1 MLNENLLRYT
11 GIRGVKSLTK
21 KEKQDRELSWNA
33 RFYIERMPDYD
44 AAKDKYMQNLLATLK
59 HKKILIPNSK
69 TRKIRI
75 RSPRGNPKPVSTK
88 GLIVARPTSMKMQH
102 ISKLKSCIENYY
114 IEKTIPIEFLKIY
127 FELVDASHF
136 KVATN
141 ALSKH
146 LSDIM
151 ADKSPVQLAL
161 KAVKARERAI
171 QNAKFLID
179 DKKKPSIS
187 SQPHTHAF
195 ETPTNYHNN
204 KEAYHLNDSL
214 TKNQDSYS
222 NSFGK
227 DIKITECTELLN
239 SIVLSS
245 LQAVEFIQ
253 VWRAELTELDP
264 SRAKQVFYYHGKNY
278 LAKMLEDL
286 KFLRNSIFCQVFDE
300 KTFENFIPY
309 FGEKTIKSF
318 VKRHS
323 ECEAVLSEESTPT
336 VRETLFDMRNK
347 RKQDHNGENAKLEVN
362 MSEKVLRNNENPIKL
377 LEKVVASSEKTIKSI
392 EKEGKT
398 AETTQNTSDKD
409 QKPSMITTKPNT
421 SMPKTTEQ
429 TPKDPEIPAIPEKCY
444 LEPTIGNAENILE
457 KYSETVPKQIKDC
470 LGDPLEAYH
479 KAFTLKFPALLW
491 VKTQK
496 ATLGMFILNV
506 DHQKTTQKRLYI
518 SHVSSTSIE
527 ALEIVINQAVGYAS
541 SSYPCDEIRVNLASP
556 ANAVGK
562 YESDKTIKQYFDKLG
577 FRWKVFIKDN
587 TGYPMHI
594 LGLAC
599 KKPLNSPNESLF
611 KDSLQFL
618 YACTGQ
624 ILPPFSDNSGII
636 SALGV
641 CTALKYMGEAE
652 TPSQQYLLNILSKAS
667 PKWVPPAFKL
677 SGDKS
682 IEDINEELT
691 YLCLDMPSLQYTNTF
706 LALSSV
712 ELNWNRFLTTI
723 YNGCKYLY
731 IYDSQIQIMA
741 SGDMRVF
748 IVPTEDYNFSA
759 FIIPLKGFEGNAFE
773 KAFEILS
780 GIKTVDKQVDEI
792 WIPDFK
798 VKVNSCQEF
807 QQEDGDV
814 VNIRESAVIRVT
826 AAVHDKGYLEVL
838 PKDDAVVISPGF
850 LFGLIHSKVDDE
862 FSVPYFAVYSEES
875 S

>member
-59 HKKILIPNSK
+59 HKKILIPSSK
-69 TRKIRI
+69 TRKVRI
-75 RSPRGNPKPVSTK
+75 RSPKGYPKPVSTK

-127 FELVDASHF
+127 FELVDSCHF

-146 LSDIM
+146 LNDII

-204 KEAYHLNDSL
+204 KETHHLNDSL
-214 TKNQDSYS
+214 TKNQDIHLKSL
-222 NSFGK
+222 GK
-227 DIKITECTELLN
+227 EIKITECTELLN
-239 SIVLSS
+239 TIVLSS
-245 LQAVEFIQ
+245 IQVIEFIQ
-253 VWRAELTELDP
+253 LWRAELSELDK
-264 SRAKQVFYYHGKNY
+264 SRAKQVFYFHGKNY

-300 KTFENFIPY
+300 KIFENFIPN
-309 FGEKTIKSF
+309 FGEKTIKLF
-318 VKRHS
+318 AKRYA
-323 ECEAVLSEESTPT
+323 ECESILSEESAPT

-347 RKQDHNGENAKLEVN
+347 KKQDHNGEHGKLEVN
-362 MSEKVLRNNENPIKL
+362 LSEKVLRNNENPIKL
-377 LEKVVASSEKTIKSI
+377 LEKVGANSEKTIKSI
-392 EKEGKT
+392 GKEGKT
-398 AETTQNTSDKD
+398 AETTHNTSDKD
-409 QKPSMITTKPNT
+409 QKSSMIMTKPSTNI
-421 SMPKTTEQ
+421 PKTTEQ
-429 TPKDPEIPAIPEKCY
+429 TPKNLETPPIPEKYY

-457 KYSETVPKQIKDC
+457 NYSKTVPKQIKDC

-491 VKTQK
+491 VKTRK
-496 ATLGMFILNV
+496 AALGMFILNV
-506 DHQKTTQKRLYI
+506 DHQKTTQNRLYI

-527 ALEIVINQAVGYAS
+527 ALEIVINHAVEYAS
-541 SSYPCDEIRVNLASP
+541 SNYPCDEIRVNLASP

-577 FRWKVFIKDN
+577 FRWKVFIKDS

-599 KKPLNSPNESLF
+599 KKSLNSPNDNLF
-611 KDSLQFL
+611 KDSLQFV

-652 TPSQQYLLNILSKAS
+652 IPSQQYLLNILSKAS

-677 SGDKS
+677 TGNKS
-682 IEDINEELT
+682 IEDINEELNS
-691 YLCLDMPSLQYTNTF
+691 LGLDMPSLQYTNTF

-712 ELNWNRFLTTI
+712 ELNWNRFLTTT
-723 YNGCKYLY
+723 YNGQQYLY

-759 FIIPLKGFEGNAFE
+759 FIIPLKGFKGNAFE
-773 KAFEILS
+773 KAYEILS
-780 GIKTVDKQVDEI
+780 EIKNVDKQIDEI
-792 WIPDFK
+792 WVPDFN

-814 VNIRESAVIRVT
+814 VNVRENAFVRVT
-826 AAVHDKGYLEVL
+826 AAIHNKGCLEVR
-838 PKDDAVVISPGF
+838 PKDDAVVINSGF

-862 FSVPYFAVYSEES
+862 FSVPYFAVYSEE
-875 S
+875 